1 MEKQKPRAG
10 IWLAGCVSTRAP
22 ASHGRV
28 CKGRVEG
35 DEVWEVTTGQSM
47 KPELLKPQ
55 CTHTSPEDLVKM
67 QTLIQKVWGRPKVC
81 LSNVLP
87 GDALVTAWSSDHT
100 LWVARTQAFLTT
112 VRILPLLWGNKKPWR
127 FLSRREVGSDVLL
140 GRNSGSSVENE
151 ANKMSEASRRW
162 WESTRWEGTVPE

>member
-1 MEKQKPRAG
+1 
-10 IWLAGCVSTRAP
+10 
-22 ASHGRV
+22 
-28 CKGRVEG
+28 
-35 DEVWEVTTGQSM
+35 M

-100 LWVARTQAFLTT
+100 L
-112 VRILPLLWGNKKPWR
+112 
-127 FLSRREVGSDVLL
+127 
-140 GRNSGSSVENE
+140 
-151 ANKMSEASRRW
+151 
-162 WESTRWEGTVPE
+162 